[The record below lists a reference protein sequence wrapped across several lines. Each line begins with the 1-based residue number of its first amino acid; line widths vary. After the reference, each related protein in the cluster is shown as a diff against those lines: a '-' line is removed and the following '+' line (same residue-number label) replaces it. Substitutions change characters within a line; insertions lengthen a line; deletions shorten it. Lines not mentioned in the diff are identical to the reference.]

1 MSEDAA
7 EYNVKDGGKAPC
19 FAALAAG
26 QGDDDARRTRAE
38 ALKLGARATVWAEE
52 MLRHATEGDWP
63 RFEWAAGEVV
73 STGRKAQRLVARLRA
88 VGSGQSAP
96 LRQGY
101 AGQAVGSVEGGQA

>member
-73 STGRKAQRLVARLRA
+73 STGRKAQRLAEKLRA
-88 VGSGQSAP
+88 EKRGTGGGE
-96 LRQGY
+96 RGT
-101 AGQAVGSVEGGQA
+101 EGGQA